1 MDWHSVRSNPSL
13 PLLLWFL
20 FIASASLLLPAY
32 KGSIGEEP
40 LIFVPVYALIA
51 GLAAIGV
58 RGRARSVL
66 GALLSALPTIA
77 LLAAAAVVGDLEN
90 ENSAQFRG
98 EPLYLY
104 FGVAV
109 WTSWAVLVLST
120 ALVSRTKW
128 SGFAGIGL
136 GALVA
141 VLGLFL
147 FTMRID

>member
-1 MDWHSVRSNPSL
+1 MDWHSVRSNPRL
-13 PLLLWFL
+13 PLFLWFL
-20 FIASASLLLPAY
+20 FIASASFLLPAY
-32 KGSIGEEP
+32 KGTIDEP
-40 LIFVPVYALIA
+40 WIFVPIYALIA
-51 GLAAIGV
+51 GIAAIGV
-58 RGRARSVL
+58 RGHARSVL
-66 GALLSALPTIA
+66 SAVLSALPTVA
-77 LLAAAAVVGDLEN
+77 LLAAAVVIGDLEN
-90 ENSAQFRG
+90 EHSAQFRG

-120 ALVSRTKW
+120 ALVSRTRW